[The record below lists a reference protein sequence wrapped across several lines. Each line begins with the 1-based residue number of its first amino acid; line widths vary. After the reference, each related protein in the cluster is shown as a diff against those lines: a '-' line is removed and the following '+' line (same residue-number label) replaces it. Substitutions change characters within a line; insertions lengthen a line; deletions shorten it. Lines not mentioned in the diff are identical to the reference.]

1 MELHINEEKEMVK
14 LIKNPLNEMAKIG
27 TFGNKVGE
35 SGNYE
40 VWVYNKEGDGIPH
53 FHIVNSMENFSCCV
67 KILKPDYFIHTG
79 KEDTLNSK
87 LKKSLINFLT
97 SKHRKRKNITNW
109 EYICMCWDDNNS
121 NYELSEEIYDNMPDY
136 TKLP

>member
-1 MELHINEEKEMVK
+1 MKLHIKEEREMVK

-35 SGNYE
+35 RGNYE

-53 FHIVNSMENFSCCV
+53 FHIVNSEENFSCCI
-67 KILKPDYFIHTG
+67 KILEPDYFIHTG

-87 LKKSLINFLT
+87 LKKALINFLT
-97 SKHRKRKNITNW
+97 SKHRKRKTITNW

-121 NYELSEEIYDNMPDY
+121 NYELPEEIYDNMPDY

>member
-1 MELHINEEKEMVK
+1 MKLHIKEEREMVK

-53 FHIVNSMENFSCCV
+53 FHIVNSEENFSCCV
-67 KILKPDYFIHTG
+67 KILEPNYFIHTG
-79 KEDTLNSK
+79 KEDTLNSE

-97 SKHRKRKNITNW
+97 SKHRKRKNITNC
-109 EYICMCWDDNNS
+109 EYIFMCWDDNNS
-121 NYELSEEIYDNMPDY
+121 NYELPEEIYDNMPDY

>member
-1 MELHINEEKEMVK
+1 
-14 LIKNPLNEMAKIG
+14 
-27 TFGNKVGE
+27 
-35 SGNYE
+35 
-40 VWVYNKEGDGIPH
+40 
-53 FHIVNSMENFSCCV
+53 MENFSCCV

-121 NYELSEEIYDNMPDY
+121 NYELPEEIYDNMPDY